1 MKVLFLDGNPE
12 EKDKNYNRYVSEL
25 KDFLLEKGHSVKMLT
40 LREMN
45 IRFCTGCWS
54 CWLATPGECVFKD
67 ESHTVCKEYIN
78 SDFVLFS
85 SPMIMGF
92 VSALTK
98 KIQDKLIP
106 LIHPYFDI
114 VQGEIHHLKRYKDYP
129 RIGLLLEKTPKTD
142 DEDLDITIDMFKRF
156 AINLKSE
163 LVLAMKTNQPPQEVS
178 SAIDSI

>member
-1 MKVLFLDGNPE
+1 MNVLILDGNP
-12 EKDKNYNRYVSEL
+12 KDKDKEYVRYL
-25 KDFLLEKGHSVKMLT
+25 KEIEDQLTEKGHHIKVLT
-40 LREMN
+40 LRKMN

-54 CWLATPGECVFKD
+54 CWWATPGECVFKD

-106 LIHPYFDI
+106 LIHPYFEI
-114 VQGEIHHLKRYKDYP
+114 VQGEIHHLKRYKNYP
-129 RIGLLLEKTPKTD
+129 RIGLLLEKTPGTD
-142 DEDLDITIDMFKRF
+142 EEDIEITTDMFKRF

-163 LVLAMKTNQPPQEVS
+163 LALAVQTKQPSLEVS
-178 SAIDSI
+178 DAINHI